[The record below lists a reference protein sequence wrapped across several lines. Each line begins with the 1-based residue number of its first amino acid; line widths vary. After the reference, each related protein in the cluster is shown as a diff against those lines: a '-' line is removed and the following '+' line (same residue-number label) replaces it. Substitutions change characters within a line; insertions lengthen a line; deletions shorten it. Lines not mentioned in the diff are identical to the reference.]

1 VYSIKSQETNTREA
15 KQEKQSAAVS
25 TVLTAVFITTMKL
38 VVGMWTGSLGILAE
52 AADSGLDVVAAV
64 LTLAAV
70 RVSDKPADETHLYG
84 HGKVENLAALVETL
98 LLLFT
103 CGWIIWEA
111 ISRLFFK
118 SVEIEANVWAFGVV
132 LISMLLDI
140 NRMRA
145 LQRAAKK
152 HKSQA
157 LEASALR
164 FRTDIWTSS
173 VVLAGLALVRIQSW
187 TGAPSFLLK
196 ADAVAGL
203 GVAVV
208 VLMMGLQLGRRAVD
222 VLLDTAPKGLAEK
235 IEGQVEEIEGVATCR
250 QVRVRRA
257 GADIFADIVLEI
269 EGVTS
274 FEGAHEITHR
284 VEEAVRRLIPG
295 ADVLVH
301 YEPGELAPGLA
312 TRIRGIA
319 RKMGADAHSI
329 WARESHG
336 RYQVELHLEVDRD
349 ASLEEAHSLASRLEE
364 QVLEAAPEVAE
375 LVAHIE
381 PRGDLDTL
389 SAPLNHRDHARIEEE
404 IVALVDSLVA
414 AGACHHVAI
423 WEEKDGLTASLHCS
437 FSPEVSIQQ
446 AHDFS
451 EELERQLREEIPQLH
466 RVVIHLEPPE

>member
-1 VYSIKSQETNTREA
+1 MNTREA
-15 KQEKQSAAVS
+15 KHEKQSAAIS
-25 TVLTAVFITTMKL
+25 TVLTAVFITAMKL
-38 VVGMWTGSLGILAE
+38 VVGISTGSLGILAE

-152 HKSQA
+152 HRSQA

-173 VVLAGLALVRIQSW
+173 VVLAGLTLVRIQSW
-187 TGAPSFLLK
+187 TGAPAFLLK

-208 VLMMGLQLGRRAVD
+208 VLVMGVQLGKRAVD
-222 VLLDTAPKGLAEK
+222 VLLDTAPKGLAAK
-235 IEGQVEEIEGVATCR
+235 IEDQVEGIGGVTECH
-250 QVRVRRA
+250 QVRIRRA
-257 GADIFADIVLEI
+257 GARSFVDLVLEI
-269 EGVTS
+269 EGGTS
-274 FEGAHEITHR
+274 FELAHEITYR
-284 VEEAVRRLIPG
+284 VEQMVCRLIPG

-301 YEPGELAPGLA
+301 YEPSERGTAYRIPAPGLA
-312 TRIRGIA
+312 FRIRSLA
-319 RKMGADAHSI
+319 HKMGADAHSI
-329 WARESHG
+329 WARAVAG
-336 RYQVELHLEVDRD
+336 RYHIELHLEVDRN
-349 ASLEEAHSLASRLEE
+349 ASLEEAHRLAS
-364 QVLEAAPEVAE
+364 QLEAQIKDIAPEVAE
-375 LVAHIE
+375 VVAHIE
-381 PRGDLDTL
+381 PMGDLVTPIT
-389 SAPLNHRDHARIEEE
+389 PLDHGNHAQIEKKM
-404 IVALVDSLVA
+404 VALVDAQVGD
-414 AGACHHVAI
+414 GACHNVVI
-423 WEEKDGLTASLHCS
+423 WEEEGGLAASLHCS
-437 FSPEVSIQQ
+437 FSAEVSIQQ
-446 AHDFS
+446 AHDLS
-451 EELERQLREEIPQLH
+451 EQLEARLREEISELQ
-466 RVVIHLEPPE
+466 RVVIHLEPGE